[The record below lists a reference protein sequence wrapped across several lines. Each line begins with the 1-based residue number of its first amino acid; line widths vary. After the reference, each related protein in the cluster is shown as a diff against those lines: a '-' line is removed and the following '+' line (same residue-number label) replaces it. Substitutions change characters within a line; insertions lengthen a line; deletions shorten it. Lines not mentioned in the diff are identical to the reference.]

1 MIGIFEKLP
10 NELIEHIFKN
20 IHQTNMK
27 DIHKFIK
34 KYVPDPYETPD
45 RFISFHTSPKFIKT
59 SSRIYSLNP
68 VGKTCFFSNN
78 TMLETLFIYHLIS
91 R

>member
-1 MIGIFEKLP
+1 MIGVFEKLP
-10 NELIEHIFKN
+10 DELIERIFKN
-20 IHQTNMK
+20 VHETKMK
-27 DIHKFIK
+27 DIHKFIR

-45 RFISFHTSPKFIKT
+45 RFLNYYTSPKFLKT
-59 SSRIYSLNP
+59 TSRIYSLNP
-68 VGKTCFFSNN
+68 VGKTSFFSNN

>member
-1 MIGIFEKLP
+1 MIGVFEKLP
-10 NELIEHIFKN
+10 DELIERIFKN
-20 IHQTNMK
+20 VHETKMK
-27 DIHKFIK
+27 DIHKFIR

-45 RFISFHTSPKFIKT
+45 RFLSYYTSPKFLKT
-59 SSRIYSLNP
+59 TSRIYSLNP
-68 VGKTCFFSNN
+68 VGKTSFFSNN

>member
-1 MIGIFEKLP
+1 MIGVFENLP
-10 NELIEHIFKN
+10 EELIEHIFKN
-20 IHQTNMK
+20 VHKTKMK
-27 DIHKFIK
+27 DVHHFIK

-45 RFISFHTSPKFIKT
+45 RFLSFYTSPNFLKT
-59 SSRIYSLNP
+59 TSRMYSLNP
-68 VGKTCFFSNN
+68 VGKTCVISKN

>member
-10 NELIEHIFKN
+10 NELIEKIFKN
-20 IHQTNMK
+20 VHETKMK
-27 DIHKFIK
+27 DIHNFIR

-45 RFISFHTSPKFIKT
+45 RFISFDTSPNFLKT
-59 SSRIYSLNP
+59 TSRMYSLNP
-68 VGKTCFFSNN
+68 VGKTSFFSRN
-78 TMLETLFIYHLIS
+78 TVLETLFIYHLIS